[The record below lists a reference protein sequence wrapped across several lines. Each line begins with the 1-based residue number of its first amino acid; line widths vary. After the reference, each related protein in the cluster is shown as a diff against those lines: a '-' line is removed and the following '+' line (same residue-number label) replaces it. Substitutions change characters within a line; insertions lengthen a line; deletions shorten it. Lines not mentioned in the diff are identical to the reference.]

1 MKFACL
7 CYLDKE
13 KVGAFTRA
21 DWDRLDAETLHYDTH
36 LIARGLMTLAYP
48 MEDAAKGLTVRVRD
62 GKMTATD
69 GPFAETKEQL
79 AGFFLLEVESRD
91 EAARIAGQSP
101 LAPLGW
107 IVIRPWLERERG

>member
-7 CYLDKE
+7 CYLDQE
-13 KVGAFTRA
+13 KVGGFTRK
-21 DWDRLDAETLHYDTH
+21 DWARLDDETLDFDSELT
-36 LIARGLMTLAYP
+36 ARGVMTLGYP
-48 MEDAAKGLTVRVRD
+48 MQDAATGVTVRVRD

-79 AGFFLLEVESRD
+79 AGFFLIEVDSRE
-91 EAARIAGQSP
+91 EAVRIAAECP

-107 IVIRPWLERERG
+107 VVIRPWLEREHS